1 MSQANVKLRYHAQP
15 NYPLH
20 KRFVICV
27 VYGLDKILSFNIK
40 KSGKLVKCKLGHVRQ
55 APGCILDFKTDE
67 QCRTGTLLTVTG
79 NQSSNQRSFD
89 GQYFT
94 TYENVRFDDETQ
106 TLVMSQLPVSVN
118 HLVYN
123 DLIRK
128 ARVDTENEYQI
139 MHLNYKQLNC
149 IFKSWSLEVQPQ
161 ASEANMSPINEE
173 PKVEQKRDADLY
185 MDGQLQIVETN
196 KSLWNDELT
205 KR

>member
-1 MSQANVKLRYHAQP
+1 M
-15 NYPLH
+15 
-20 KRFVICV
+20 
-27 VYGLDKILSFNIK
+27 
-40 KSGKLVKCKLGHVRQ
+40 
-55 APGCILDFKTDE
+55 
-67 QCRTGTLLTVTG
+67 TG

-128 ARVDTENEYQI
+128 ARVDTEMYQI